1 MQWVLNAIIRYKNF
15 LLFFF
20 LLSIS
25 LLYSAKKSDY
35 HNTQLAKSSLFLAG
49 IIHQSFDNFSLY
61 FDLKEENQRL
71 QLENNTLKNLV
82 LEKFKQSEI
91 SALEDEN
98 LAGPNYWSLPAKLI
112 RNSYTQ
118 NRNILL
124 LNKGENDGVTKE
136 MGVIGTKGIVGVVNQ
151 TSKGYA
157 TVLSILN
164 LDLKINAKFQNSN
177 VFGSLSWTGKAPN
190 KMLLLDVSVIN
201 PVKVGDTLV
210 TGGISSYFPEGIVIG
225 TVTEIER
232 PNNGGYYDIEI
243 ELINNMTDI
252 KYVYVIGNNRRE
264 EIIELLEQTP

>member
-15 LLFFF
+15 LFFFF
-20 LLSIS
+20 LSSIS
-25 LLYSAKKSDY
+25 LLFSAKKSDY

-49 IIHQSFDNFSLY
+49 IIHQPFDNLSRY

-91 SALEDEN
+91 STLEDEN

-124 LNKGENDGVTKE
+124 LDKGKNDGVTKE
-136 MGVIGTKGIVGVVNQ
+136 MGVIGTKGIIGIVNQ
-151 TSKGYA
+151 TSQGYA

-177 VFGSLSWTGKAPN
+177 VFGSLYWTGKAPN
-190 KMLLLDVSVIN
+190 KMLLSDVSVIN

-210 TGGISSYFPEGIVIG
+210 TGGMSSYFPEGIIIG

-232 PNNGGYYDIEI
+232 PNNGGYYDI
-243 ELINNMTDI
+243 
-252 KYVYVIGNNRRE
+252 
-264 EIIELLEQTP
+264 

>member
-25 LLYSAKKSDY
+25 LLFSAKKSNY

-49 IIHQSFDNFSLY
+49 IIHQPFDNFSRY
-61 FDLKEENQRL
+61 FDLKKENQRL

-91 SALEDEN
+91 SALEDES

-124 LNKGENDGVTKE
+124 LDKGENDGVTKE

-151 TSKGYA
+151 TSQGYA

-177 VFGSLSWTGKAPN
+177 VFGSLSWTGKAAN
-190 KMLLLDVSVIN
+190 KMLLSDVSVIN

-210 TGGISSYFPEGIVIG
+210 TGGMSSYFPEGIVIG
-225 TVTEIER
+225 TVVEIER
-232 PNNGGYYDIEI
+232 RNNGGYYDIEI

>member
-20 LLSIS
+20 LLCLS
-25 LLYSAKKSDY
+25 LLFSAKKSNY

-49 IIHQSFDNFSLY
+49 TIHQPFDNLSRYL
-61 FDLKEENQRL
+61 DLKEENQRL

-98 LAGPNYWSLPAKLI
+98 LAGPSYWSLPAKLI

-124 LNKGENDGVTKE
+124 LDKGENDGVTKE
-136 MGVIGTKGIVGVVNQ
+136 MGVISTKGIVGIVNQ
-151 TSKGYA
+151 TSRGYA

-177 VFGSLSWTGKAPN
+177 VFGSLYLTCEAPN
-190 KMLLLDVSVIN
+190 KMLLSDVSVIN
-201 PVKVGDTLV
+201 PVTVGDTLV
-210 TGGISSYFPEGIVIG
+210 TGGMSSYFPEGIVIG
-225 TVTEIER
+225 TVAEVER

-264 EIIELLEQTP
+264 EIIELLKQTP

>member
-1 MQWVLNAIIRYKNF
+1 MQWVLNVIIRYKNF

-20 LLSIS
+20 LLNIS
-25 LLYSAKKSDY
+25 LLFSAKKSEY
-35 HNTQLAKSSLFLAG
+35 HNSQLAKSILFFSG
-49 IIHQSFDNFSLY
+49 IIHEPFDNLSSY
-61 FDLKEENQRL
+61 FELKEENQRL

-82 LEKFKQSEI
+82 LDKFNQSEI
-91 SALEDEN
+91 LALENEN
-98 LAGPNYWSLPAKLI
+98 LAGPNYWSLPARLI

-118 NRNILL
+118 NRNMLL

-136 MGVIGTKGIVGVVNQ
+136 MGVIGTKGIVGIVNQ
-151 TSKGYA
+151 TSQGYA

-177 VFGSLSWTGKAPN
+177 VFGSLYWTAEAPN
-190 KMLLLDVSVIN
+190 KMKLADVSVIN
-201 PVKVGDTLV
+201 SVAVGDTLV
-210 TGGISSYFPEGIVIG
+210 TGGMSSYFPEGIVIG
-225 TVTEIER
+225 TVIEVVR

-252 KYVYVIGNNRRE
+252 KYVYVIGNNRRK

>member
-49 IIHQSFDNFSLY
+49 IIHQPFDNFSRY

-124 LNKGENDGVTKE
+124 LDKGENDGVTKE

-151 TSKGYA
+151 TSQGYA

-177 VFGSLSWTGKAPN
+177 VFGSLSWTGKALN
-190 KMLLLDVSVIN
+190 KMLLSDVSVIN

-210 TGGISSYFPEGIVIG
+210 TGGMSSYFPEGIVIG
-225 TVTEIER
+225 TVKEIEH
-232 PNNGGYYDIEI
+232 PNNVGYYDIEI

-252 KYVYVIGNNRRE
+252 KFVYVIGNNRRE

>member
-20 LLSIS
+20 LLSIG
-25 LLYSAKKSDY
+25 LFFSANKSDY
-35 HNTQLAKSSLFLAG
+35 HNSQLSKSSLFLTG
-49 IIHQSFDNFSLY
+49 IIHQPFENLLNY
-61 FDLKEENQRL
+61 FELKEENQRL
-71 QLENNTLKNLV
+71 QSENNTLKNLL
-82 LEKFKQSEI
+82 LEKFKKSEI
-91 SALEDEN
+91 SALEEEN
-98 LAGPNYWSLPAKLI
+98 LASPNYWSLPAKLI

-124 LNKGENDGVTKE
+124 LDKGENDGVKKE
-136 MGVIGTKGIVGVVNQ
+136 MGVIGTKGIVGIVNQ
-151 TSKGYA
+151 TSQGYA

-177 VFGSLSWTGKAPN
+177 VFGSLYWTGEAPN
-190 KMLLLDVSVIN
+190 KMVLSDVSVIN
-201 PVKVGDTLV
+201 PVAVGDTLV
-210 TGGISSYFPEGIVIG
+210 TGGMSSYFPEGIVIG
-225 TVTEIER
+225 TVTEVER

-264 EIIELLEQTP
+264 EISELLEQTP

>member
-15 LLFFF
+15 LFFFF
-20 LLSIS
+20 LSSLS
-25 LLYSAKKSDY
+25 LLFSAKKSDY

-49 IIHQSFDNFSLY
+49 IIHQPFDNLSRY

-71 QLENNTLKNLV
+71 QLENNSLKNLV

-91 SALEDEN
+91 SAVEDEN
-98 LAGPNYWSLPAKLI
+98 LAGSNYWSLPAKLI

-124 LNKGENDGVTKE
+124 LDKGENDGVIKE
-136 MGVIGTKGIVGVVNQ
+136 MGVIGTKGIIGIVNQ
-151 TSKGYA
+151 TSQGYA

-177 VFGSLSWTGKAPN
+177 VFGSLYWTGKAPN
-190 KMLLLDVSVIN
+190 KMLLSDVSVIN

-210 TGGISSYFPEGIVIG
+210 TGGMSSFFPEGIVIG

-264 EIIELLEQTP
+264 EIIELLEQAP

>member
-112 RNSYTQ
+112 RNSYIQ

-124 LNKGENDGVTKE
+124 LDKGENDGVTKE
-136 MGVIGTKGIVGVVNQ
+136 MGVIGTIGIVGVVNQ
-151 TSKGYA
+151 TSQGYA

-190 KMLLLDVSVIN
+190 KMLLSDVSVIN
-201 PVKVGDTLV
+201 SVTVGDTLV
-210 TGGISSYFPEGIVIG
+210 TGGMSSYFPEGIVIG

-232 PNNGGYYDIEI
+232 PDNGGYYDIEI

>member
-15 LLFFF
+15 LFFFF
-20 LLSIS
+20 LSSLS
-25 LLYSAKKSDY
+25 LLFSAKKSDY

-49 IIHQSFDNFSLY
+49 IIHQPFDNLSSY

-71 QLENNTLKNLV
+71 QLENNSLKNLV

-91 SALEDEN
+91 SAVEDEN
-98 LAGPNYWSLPAKLI
+98 LAGSNYWSLPAKLI

-124 LNKGENDGVTKE
+124 LDKGENDGVTKE
-136 MGVIGTKGIVGVVNQ
+136 MGVIGTKGIIGIVNQ
-151 TSKGYA
+151 TSQGYA

-164 LDLKINAKFQNSN
+164 LDLKINAKFQNTN
-177 VFGSLSWTGKAPN
+177 VFGSLYWTGKAPN
-190 KMLLLDVSVIN
+190 KMLLSDVSVIN

-210 TGGISSYFPEGIVIG
+210 TGGMSSFFPEGIVIG

-264 EIIELLEQTP
+264 EIIELLEQAP

>member
-49 IIHQSFDNFSLY
+49 IIHQSFDNFSRY

-118 NRNILL
+118 KRNILL
-124 LNKGENDGVTKE
+124 LDKGENDGVTKE
-136 MGVIGTKGIVGVVNQ
+136 MGVIGTIGIVGVVNQ
-151 TSKGYA
+151 TSQGYA

-190 KMLLLDVSVIN
+190 KMLLSDVSVIN
-201 PVKVGDTLV
+201 SVTVGDTLV
-210 TGGISSYFPEGIVIG
+210 TGGMSSYFPEGIVIG

-232 PNNGGYYDIEI
+232 PDNGGYYDIEI

>member
-15 LLFFF
+15 LFFFF
-20 LLSIS
+20 LSSLS
-25 LLYSAKKSDY
+25 LLFSAKKSDY

-49 IIHQSFDNFSLY
+49 IIHQPFDNLSSY

-71 QLENNTLKNLV
+71 QLENNSLKNLV

-91 SALEDEN
+91 SAVEDEN
-98 LAGPNYWSLPAKLI
+98 LAGSNYWSLPAKLI

-124 LNKGENDGVTKE
+124 LDKGENDGVTKE
-136 MGVIGTKGIVGVVNQ
+136 MGVIGTKGIIGIVNQ
-151 TSKGYA
+151 TSQGYA

-177 VFGSLSWTGKAPN
+177 VFGSLYWTGKAPN
-190 KMLLLDVSVIN
+190 KMLLSDVSVIN

-210 TGGISSYFPEGIVIG
+210 TGGMSSFFPEGIVIG

-264 EIIELLEQTP
+264 EIIELLEQAP

>member
-20 LLSIS
+20 LLSIG
-25 LLYSAKKSDY
+25 LFFSANKSDY
-35 HNTQLAKSSLFLAG
+35 HNSQLVKSSLFLTG
-49 IIHQSFDNFSLY
+49 IIHQPFENLLNY
-61 FDLKEENQRL
+61 FELKE
-71 QLENNTLKNLV
+71 
-82 LEKFKQSEI
+82 
-91 SALEDEN
+91 EN

-124 LNKGENDGVTKE
+124 LDKGENDGVKKE
-136 MGVIGTKGIVGVVNQ
+136 MGVIGTKGIVGIVNQ
-151 TSKGYA
+151 TSQGYA

-177 VFGSLSWTGKAPN
+177 VFGSLYWTGEALN
-190 KMLLLDVSVIN
+190 KMVLSDVSVIN
-201 PVKVGDTLV
+201 PVAVGDTLV
-210 TGGISSYFPEGIVIG
+210 TGGMSSYFPEGIVIG
-225 TVTEIER
+225 TVTDVER